1 MKKLQNSFLNPNSSL
16 FSNHHI
22 YQRGGILILINNVE
36 DIPFLL
42 SVKNLFSITSE
53 SSEHVQLL
61 ATNEREV
68 KQKYDQYEHILLDS

>member
-1 MKKLQNSFLNPNSSL
+1 M
-16 FSNHHI
+16 
-22 YQRGGILILINNVE
+22 ILINNVE